1 MYYHNKGFYST
12 EPAIGDYLGT
22 YRDYFMLDNE
32 VGCYQPQTD
41 QEKKNHTSCIIEN
54 KPITRKHVLIVL
66 FFSDGTGGNTLLR

>member
-1 MYYHNKGFYST
+1 MRGGVEMYYHNKGFYST

-41 QEKKNHTSCIIEN
+41 QEKKESY
-54 KPITRKHVLIVL
+54 
-66 FFSDGTGGNTLLR
+66 